1 MAAPP
6 PAPVLARECGGCN
19 VCCVALTIDDPALHK
34 VQGVRCP
41 NARPDNGCGIY
52 DTRPG
57 TCRRFLCGWMRHR
70 WVRPG
75 LRPDLSGVLVRGQVR
90 DVDGVRRASIV
101 VSLLRE
107 AGLEAEGL
115 AETVAAPV
123 ASGMPV
129 FLEVVSRPGYTYG
142 TARVDGV
149 LGDAVRARDKGALLG
164 QLRAYWAQGR
174 AQAVLSTPVPAV
186 RPF

>member
-1 MAAPP
+1 MPP
-6 PAPVLARECGGCN
+6 LPQPAQPARECGGCN
-19 VCCVALTIDDPALHK
+19 VCCVVLTIDDPALKK

-52 DTRPG
+52 DTRPQ
-57 TCRRFLCGWMRHR
+57 TCRTFLCGWMQHR
-70 WVRPG
+70 WVRPA
-75 LRPDLSGVLVRGQVR
+75 LRPDLSGVLIRGQMR
-90 DVDGVRRASIV
+90 DVDGTRRPSVV

-123 ASGMPV
+123 AAGIPV
-129 FLEVVSRPGYTYG
+129 FLEIVGRPGLTYG
-142 TARVDGV
+142 VARVDQV
-149 LGDAVRARDKGALLG
+149 LADAVGAHDKLAVMA

-174 AQAVLSTPVPAV
+174 AQAALSTAVPAP
-186 RPF
+186 RP